1 MRPPCA
7 RPVESQS
14 QTWSPSPRLG
24 VTVTDLEL
32 QAQTYRVIVTDP
44 KSYSHRPTE
53 SQPQNGIRSHRLK
66 ESKPHTDGV
75 KSTDLESQPQTHGV
89 TAQELESQT
98 LNDGVTA
105 TDLESQPP
113 LQPTPLH
120 QPIVTTTPPPTEGVT
135 GGRQ

>member
-75 KSTDLESQPQTHGV
+75 KSTDLESQ
-89 TAQELESQT
+89 T